1 MRACVEIGYREAP
14 MLCGSTYMSLRNLIV
29 SWAAGAVLL
38 GACSANNAPPP
49 QDPVVTAK
57 AQLEA
62 KASKQLALY
71 EQMRSSG
78 SIDLAASL
86 GNEIESKYPG
96 TRAATEVQKTLAD
109 VRTRAAQKA
118 ETQRLARLWA
128 YNAVPEGGGTQYTG
142 AIESKQGLKPG
153 SDKKP
158 RRIRLVLRQHPK
170 WGQSVYLLLDN
181 ATFDCRKGC
190 ATLPVS
196 FDDGKPERMK
206 ATIPPTGEPALFI
219 DDDKTFIAKLE
230 KSKTVS
236 IGVNIK
242 DEGELT
248 EVFEVGGYDAAKLP
262 NKPKK

>member
-1 MRACVEIGYREAP
+1 
-14 MLCGSTYMSLRNLIV
+14 MSLRNLIV
-29 SWAAGAVLL
+29 SCAVAALL
-38 GACSANNAPPP
+38 CACSGGNAPPP
-49 QDPVVTAK
+49 PDPAVAAK

-71 EQMRSSG
+71 EQMRSGG

-86 GNEIESKYPG
+86 GSEIVSKYPG
-96 TRAATEVQKTLAD
+96 TSAAAAVQKTLAD

-128 YNAVPEGGGTQYTG
+128 YNAVPEAGGTQYTG
-142 AIESKQGLKPG
+142 AIESKQALKPG
-153 SDKKP
+153 PDKKA

-219 DDDKTFIAKLE
+219 DDDKTFIARLE
-230 KSKTVS
+230 KAKTVA
-236 IGVNIK
+236 IGVNVK

-248 EVFEVGGYDAAKLP
+248 VLFEVGGYDAAKLP
-262 NKPKK
+262 NKPHK